1 MYSVLIQ
8 CQTRALSISCS
19 YQLLLIVILLYC
31 VQIVIKNLK
40 NEVAKKLQGPTCDG
54 IFFAGTS
61 RLLLRDGDNIV
72 LYDLQQRK

>member
-1 MYSVLIQ
+1 MAARLRI
-8 CQTRALSISCS
+8 
-19 YQLLLIVILLYC
+19 LLLLFH

-40 NEVAKKLQGPTCDG
+40 NEVAKKLQDPTCDG

-61 RLLLRDGDNIV
+61 RLLLRDGDNII

>member
-1 MYSVLIQ
+1 MAARLHI
-8 CQTRALSISCS
+8 
-19 YQLLLIVILLYC
+19 LLLLFY

-61 RLLLRDGDNIV
+61 RLLLRDGDNII
-72 LYDLQQRK
+72 LYDLQQGK

>member
-1 MYSVLIQ
+1 MYHIYLLIYI
-8 CQTRALSISCS
+8 CIAPRLRI
-19 YQLLLIVILLYC
+19 LLLLFH
-31 VQIVIKNLK
+31 VQIVIENLK

-61 RLLLRDGDNIV
+61 RLLLRDGDNII